1 MSPARIGPVS
11 QRDLVRQL
19 VPLIDAAMANGA
31 TAHRD
36 LARAKLRD
44 LLVSSHWRTTYVMRN
59 LNPKRCRYLASIG
72 FWVPTEMMWRP
83 YTKVDERAENLD

>member
-36 LARAKLRD
+36 LARAELRD
-44 LLVSSHWRTTYVMRN
+44 LLATAHVRTPYVLRN
-59 LNPKRCRYLASIG
+59 LNPRRCRYLASIG
-72 FWVPTEMMWRP
+72 FWVDSKYLWRP
-83 YTKVDERAENLD
+83 YTKVEHAADND